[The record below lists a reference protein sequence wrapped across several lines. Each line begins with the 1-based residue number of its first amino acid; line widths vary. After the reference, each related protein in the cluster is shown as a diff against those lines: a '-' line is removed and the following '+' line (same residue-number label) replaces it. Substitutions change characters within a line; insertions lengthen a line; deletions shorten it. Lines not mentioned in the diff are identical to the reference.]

1 MAGIGNNFGFGN
13 VGGPNPYNRPL
24 GPNLTPGDIGQSN
37 QNVEPKESFELG
49 QNFAKLQVNPE
60 ILPQDVPIE
69 PIIADAGVSST
80 KVSNNFSLSGPL
92 GIDALNQVQKFSN
105 VGTGIT
111 ALNGLNSTVF
121 TSVGGV
127 NLASVNPLNPVS
139 APRVPTTSVAT
150 NGLDSNVFITSS
162 GREISLNAPLTV
174 KMPTTS
180 VFTNGLESTSFTSL
194 GGREYTLS

>member
-24 GPNLTPGDIGQSN
+24 NPNFTPGDLGQSN
-37 QNVEPKESFELG
+37 QNIEPKESFELG
-49 QNFAKLQVNPE
+49 QNFPRLEVNPE
-60 ILPQDVPIE
+60 ILPADVPTE
-69 PIIADAGVSST
+69 PIIADAGAP
-80 KVSNNFSLSGPL
+80 KVTNNFSLSGPL
-92 GIDALNQVQKFSN
+92 GIDALNQVQKFSDI
-105 VGTGIT
+105 GTGIT

-121 TSVGGV
+121 TSVSGV
-127 NLASVNPLNPVS
+127 NLASVNPLNPV
-139 APRVPTTSVAT
+139 AATRMPTTSVAT

-180 VFTNGLESTSFTSL
+180 VFTNGLDSTSFTSV
-194 GGREYTLS
+194 GGREYKLS